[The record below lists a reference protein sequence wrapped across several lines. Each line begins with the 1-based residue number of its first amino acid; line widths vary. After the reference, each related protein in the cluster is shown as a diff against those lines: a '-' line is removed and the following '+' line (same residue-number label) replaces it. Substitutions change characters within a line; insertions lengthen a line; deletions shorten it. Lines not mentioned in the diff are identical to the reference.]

1 MDYLYYVLIAVVV
14 IAAVVI
20 SLLCVA
26 LNKAKRDLK
35 TSKGMF
41 DVLLLKIE
49 TQTCREILNDLQGDI
64 GYREVNGLGD
74 DEETVNKKN
83 LARKINFT
91 LFADEW
97 ILNV

>member
-26 LNKAKRDLK
+26 LNNVKRELKANE
-35 TSKGMF
+35 GMF
-41 DVLLLKIE
+41 CLFLYKVGQEK
-49 TQTCREILNDLQGDI
+49 CREILNDLQDDI
-64 GYREVNGLGD
+64 AHREVIGWGD

-91 LFADEW
+91 FFAD
-97 ILNV
+97 

>member
-1 MDYLYYVLIAVVV
+1 MVLHYVLIAVVI

-35 TSKGMF
+35 TNEGMF
-41 DVLLLKIE
+41 GLLLRKVGKE
-49 TQTCREILNDLQGDI
+49 KCREILNHLQEDI
-64 GYREVNGLGD
+64 GNREVIGLGD
-74 DEETVNKKN
+74 DEETVNEKN

-91 LFADEW
+91 FFVD
-97 ILNV
+97 

>member
-1 MDYLYYVLIAVVV
+1 MDLYYVLIAVVIV
-14 IAAVVI
+14 TAVVI
-20 SLLCVA
+20 SFLFVA
-26 LNKAKRDLK
+26 LNNVKRELK

-49 TQTCREILNDLQGDI
+49 TQMCREILNDLQGDI

-91 LFADEW
+91 FFADE
-97 ILNV
+97 